1 VALTPTDLDLV
12 RDEIGTQSPPTD
24 EHLQIFAGVLS
35 DRWRLVAL
43 RVLRRRRAAS
53 AGGGEAS
60 SFSLSG
66 VLSVSSSKA
75 DLGALDS
82 QILRLE
88 QAEDAAA
95 CGGNA
100 SSTRLR
106 RTTARG

>member
-1 VALTPTDLDLV
+1 MALTAADLDLI
-12 RDEIGTQSPPTD
+12 RDEIGASTPPTD
-24 EHLQIFAGVLS
+24 GDLQAYGLAMS

-43 RVLRRRRAAS
+43 RVLKRRRASS

-75 DLGALDS
+75 DLGALAA

-88 QAEDAAA
+88 QDETAEVT
-95 CGGNA
+95 GGSA
-100 SSTRLR
+100 SSTHLHRA
-106 RTTARG
+106 TARG